1 MNAFDV
7 SMNGRP
13 KATNFLFNLFKNFL
27 NKIFVLFNLFINL
40 LNKSLTNMTALEFTY
55 QIGTFSKFLRPFALR
70 LTKDGDDANDLVQDT
85 LVKAFTNREKYQDGT
100 NLKAWLFTIM
110 KNTFITQYQRMVRR
124 NTFIDTTDNLHFIN
138 SMESLQENTAV
149 NSFISEDIQSALA
162 KIDSMYRVPFMM
174 YFEGFKYH
182 EIAEELDLPIGT
194 VKNRIFMARR
204 DLKNHLHMYA

>member
-1 MNAFDV
+1 
-7 SMNGRP
+7 
-13 KATNFLFNLFKNFL
+13 
-27 NKIFVLFNLFINL
+27 
-40 LNKSLTNMTALEFTY
+40 MTALEFTY

-124 NTFIDTTDNLHFIN
+124 NTFIDTTENLHFIN
-138 SMESLQENTAV
+138 SSESIQLNGAES
-149 NSFISEDIQSALA
+149 SFMREDINLAL
-162 KIDSMYRVPFMM
+162 SHTEEMYRVPFLM

-182 EIAEELDLPIGT
+182 EIADMLNEPLGT
-194 VKNRIFMARR
+194 IKSRIHFARKL
-204 DLKNHLHMYA
+204 LKNQLHRY

>member
-1 MNAFDV
+1 M
-7 SMNGRP
+7 
-13 KATNFLFNLFKNFL
+13 
-27 NKIFVLFNLFINL
+27 I
-40 LNKSLTNMTALEFTY
+40 NMTALEFTY

-85 LVKAFTNREKYQDGT
+85 LVKAFTNRDKYQDGT

-149 NSFISEDIQSALA
+149 NSFISEDIQSAMA
-162 KIDSMYRVPFMM
+162 KLDSMYRVPFMM